1 MDPTALAFDQLPS
14 SLIFRPWAEKEPM
27 LSPDR
32 QIFMFSAQQLA
43 C

>member
-14 SLIFRPWAEKEPM
+14 SLVFRPRAEEEPI
-27 LSPDR
+27 LSPDW
-32 QIFMFSAQQLA
+32 QIFTFSAQQLG